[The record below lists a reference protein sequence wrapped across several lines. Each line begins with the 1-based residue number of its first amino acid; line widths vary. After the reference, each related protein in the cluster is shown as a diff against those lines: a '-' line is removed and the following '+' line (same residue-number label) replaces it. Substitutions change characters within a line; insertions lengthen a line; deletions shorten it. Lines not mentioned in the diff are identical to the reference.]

1 MNKNK
6 GSFMSR
12 SRFHSTSLTGAS
24 VSLLALTLL
33 GGCTGMQGG
42 KMAAS
47 QQAPASVTKA
57 APYDAYYGSP
67 ATNAYDAQYSPRIE
81 RRVIKPV
88 FKTTAPKRY
97 VVKKGDTL
105 WGISNMFLNNPGYW
119 PEIWDEN
126 QKLANPHRIYP
137 GDVLSIYE
145 GGRRKIRLEDGRV
158 EERLVPQMRIERNG
172 TGEPISTL
180 APFLVWPRVLDE
192 DVIQASPYIVH
203 ARDAHLLFEKGDRVY
218 IKNLGSR
225 HNAGRYAIYRQ
236 GKPLHD
242 GEQLLGHEVV
252 YNGYL
257 NVERR
262 DAIATGDII
271 DSSREIR
278 PGDRLLNIQNE
289 EQFLNATIQKP
300 RHKVRAEI
308 ISLFDANMV
317 SGQSMVVTINKGVS
331 NGIKPGYTLGI
342 YSPGKTVKDPY
353 EKQIRKYAFSP
364 EAAATVDLPP
374 ERAATAIVYK
384 VENNLSYA
392 LVTESS
398 HEVKNGYKIGN
409 P

>member
-6 GSFMSR
+6 GLFMSL
-12 SRFHSTSLTGAS
+12 SRFRSTRI
-24 VSLLALTLL
+24 VSLSLSALSLAVLA
-33 GGCTGMQGG
+33 GCSGMQGG
-42 KMAAS
+42 NLGSS
-47 QQAPASVTKA
+47 QQAPASVSKSD
-57 APYDAYYGSP
+57 PYDAYYGSP
-67 ATNAYDAQYSPRIE
+67 ASNAYDAQYSPRIE
-81 RRVIKPV
+81 KRVIKPV

-105 WGISNMFLNNPGYW
+105 WGISNMFLKNPGFW

-145 GGRRKIRLEDGRV
+145 GGRRRIQLEDGRV

-192 DVIQASPYIVH
+192 SVIQSSPYIVQ
-203 ARDAHLLFEKGDRVY
+203 ARDAFLLFEKGDRVY

-225 HNAGRYAIYRQ
+225 HQDGRYAIYRQ
-236 GKPLHD
+236 GKALYD
-242 GEQLLGHEVV
+242 GDRLLGHEVV

-262 DAIATGDII
+262 GTLATGDIL

-278 PGDRLLNIQNE
+278 PGDRLLSIQDE
-289 EQFLNATIQKP
+289 EQSLNAVIQKP
-300 RHKVRAEI
+300 RHKVRADI

-317 SGQSMVVTINKGVS
+317 SGQSMVVTINKGVR
-331 NGIKPGYTLGI
+331 NGIKPGYTLGV
-342 YSPGKTVKDPY
+342 YSPGRTVKDPY
-353 EKQIRKYAFSP
+353 EKQVRKYSFSP
-364 EAAATVDLPP
+364 EVAANVVLPP
-374 ERAATAIVYK
+374 ERVATAIVYK

-392 LVTESS
+392 LITQSS